1 MNQPTQPDAA
11 GTEPIAGSNLW
22 LQPREIEEV
31 RRLLVPGETLLL
43 LTNGRVLRR
52 MIPSRT
58 WLIALTQHRLVC
70 LRGHR
75 TTRRRLIEVR
85 TSAIDAAY
93 IKRDIGGRELRI
105 EAESGKLRLGRI
117 PPETADALVRMI
129 IGLRHQQGL
138 NQPVRATPQVAP
150 VRAPADDRMEFL
162 EATVERLESE
172 LAEVR
177 EHIEFLELLLQKRG
191 PSVEQVSSQ
200 HTGDGYAS

>member
-1 MNQPTQPDAA
+1 MNQPILQDAA

-22 LQPREIEEV
+22 LQPREVEEV

-58 WLIALTQHRLVC
+58 WLIALTQHRLIC

-93 IKRDIGGRELRI
+93 IKRDIGSRELRI
-105 EAESGKLRLGRI
+105 EAESGKLRLGSI
-117 PPETADALVRMI
+117 PPDTAEALVRMI
-129 IGLRHQQGL
+129 IGLRHQQGGHHGASKQGAL
-138 NQPVRATPQVAP
+138 PGRT
-150 VRAPADDRMEFL
+150 PADDRMEFL

-191 PSVEQVSSQ
+191 PSVEPVSSQ